1 MIIQSKMETFIFDKI
16 DRKEKEFI
24 AKHGE
29 APSRILLDHYSY
41 LMLAKELNKDL
52 IEDDFRYLHDCYEI
66 VVHGLTE
73 DEVIE
78 FIP

>member
-1 MIIQSKMETFIFDKI
+1 METFIFDEI

-24 AKHGE
+24 AKYGK

-41 LMLAKELNKDL
+41 IQLASELDKDL

-73 DEVIE
+73 NQVIE